1 MAGEWYYLID
11 GEQLGPI
18 PAADL
23 KELADS
29 GVLQPSDL
37 VWKDGMPDWKPAGQ
51 IPGLLSSQPPPV
63 RPGMHRRS
71 GYEYEDDP
79 EYRQFINNKVAAGLC
94 GILLGSLGIHKFLL
108 GMTTPGIIMLLITLL
123 TCGMGGAVTGTIG
136 LIEGILYLTKSD
148 EEFYELYAI
157 EKREWF

>member
-11 GEQLGPI
+11 GEQIGPV

-37 VWKDGMPDWKPAGQ
+37 VWKDGMPDWKPAAQ
-51 IPGLLSSQPPPV
+51 VPGLLSAQPPPV
-63 RPGMHRRS
+63 RPGMHRGAS
-71 GYEYEDDP
+71 YDYEDDY
-79 EYRQFINNKVAAGLC
+79 EYRKFINNKIAAGLC
-94 GILLGSLGIHKFLL
+94 GILLGSLGIHKFIL
-108 GMTTPGIIMLLITLL
+108 GMTTPGVIMLLITLL
-123 TCGMGGAVTGTIG
+123 TCGMGAAVTGTIG
-136 LIEGILYLTKSD
+136 LIEGILYLTKTD
-148 EEFYELYAI
+148 EEFYELYAV